1 MRPYWLDQALKTQ
14 PDSPCPPLRQNTRA
28 DVCIVGGGYTGLW
41 TAIMLKEQNPE
52 LDVVIVEA
60 DICGAGASGR
70 NGGCALSWSAKY
82 FTLERLFGV
91 EEAIRLVKESEQ
103 SIYAIGS
110 FCEKYAVDA
119 DYRLDGTLYTATNQA
134 QVVATDGVIA
144 ALERNGINSFS
155 KRPLADVQRMAGSD
169 KHLEGWFSPAAA
181 SVQPGKLVRGL
192 RRVALALGVRLYE
205 GTPMT
210 GLEEGRPATVV
221 TAQGQIRADRVV
233 LAINAWMARA
243 LPQFERSVAIV
254 SSDMIITEPRP
265 DLLQKIDL
273 TRADRVVLAINAWM
287 ARALPQF
294 ERSVAIVSSDMII
307 TEPRPD
313 LLQKIGLTSGV
324 TVLDSRIFV
333 HYYHNTPDGRI
344 MLGKGGNTFA
354 YGVRML
360 PVFDQ
365 ASPYEDLL
373 RNTLTEFFPAF
384 EGVGIESSWNGPSD
398 RSVTGL
404 PFFGRLEQS
413 SNIFYGF
420 GYSGSGVGPC
430 HMGWQILS
438 SMVLGLDNEWTR
450 SPLLNG
456 PLGYF
461 PPEPIRYFGSLMLRN
476 AIRRKEHAEDSGRRP
491 RLVDIGLAKFAAAAG
506 KADKG

>member
-1 MRPYWLDQALKTQ
+1 MRPFWLEQALKN
-14 PDSPCPPLRQNTRA
+14 DASESCEPLQGDTST

-52 LDVVIVEA
+52 LEVVLIEA

-91 EEAIRLVKESEQ
+91 EEAVRLVKESEQ
-103 SIYAIGS
+103 SIHAIGA

-134 QVVATDGVIA
+134 QCGSTDGVIA
-144 ALERNGINSFS
+144 ALERNGINSFE
-155 KRPLADVQRMAGSD
+155 KRPVADVQRMAGSS
-169 KHLEGWFSPAAA
+169 KHLEGWYSPAAA

-192 RRVALALGVRLYE
+192 RRVALQLGVRIYE
-205 GTPMT
+205 NTAMT
-210 GLEEGRPATVV
+210 GLEEGKPAVIQTPSGNI
-221 TAQGQIRADRVV
+221 QADRVV
-233 LAINAWMARA
+233 LAMNAWMARA
-243 LPQFERSVAIV
+243 FPQFERSVAIV

-265 DLLQKIDL
+265 DLLK
-273 TRADRVVLAINAWM
+273 
-287 ARALPQF
+287 
-294 ERSVAIVSSDMII
+294 E
-307 TEPRPD
+307 
-313 LLQKIGLTSGV
+313 IGLTSGV

-354 YGVRML
+354 YGGRML

-365 ASPYEDLL
+365 PSPCEGLL
-373 RNTLTEFFPAF
+373 RQSLAQFFPAF
-384 EGVGIESSWNGPSD
+384 ANVPVEATWNGPSD

-404 PFFGRLEQS
+404 PFFGQMS
-413 SNIFYGF
+413 ASGNVFYGF

-430 HMGWQILS
+430 HMGGQILA
-438 SMVLGLDNEWTR
+438 SMVQGLDNPWTR
-450 SPLLNG
+450 SPLVNG

-461 PPEPIRYFGSLMLRN
+461 PPEPIRYLGSLMVRN
-476 AIRRKEHAEDSGRRP
+476 AIRRKERAEDRGQRP
-491 RLVDIGLAKFAAAAG
+491 RHLDVRLARFAAAAG

>member
-1 MRPYWLDQALKTQ
+1 MRPFWLEQALALET
-14 PDSPCPPLRQNTRA
+14 SEPCDALAGESRA
-28 DVCIVGGGYTGLW
+28 QVCIVGGGYTGLW

-52 LDVVIVEA
+52 LDVVLIEA

-91 EEAIRLVKESEQ
+91 EEAVRLVKASEQ
-103 SIYAIGS
+103 SIYAIGA

-134 QVVATDGVIA
+134 QVGSTDGVIA
-144 ALERNGINSFS
+144 ALARQSINSFS
-155 KRPLADVQRMAGSD
+155 KLPVDEVQRRAGSAQ
-169 KHLEGWFSPAAA
+169 HVEGWFSPAAA

-192 RRVALALGVRLYE
+192 RRVALQLGVRIYE
-205 GTPMT
+205 NTPMI
-210 GLEEGRPATVV
+210 GLEEGAPALIRTS
-221 TAQGQIRADRVV
+221 AGSIRADRVV
-233 LAINAWMARA
+233 LAMNAWMARA
-243 LPQFERSVAIV
+243 FPQFERSVAIV
-254 SSDMIITEPRP
+254 SSDMLITEPRP
-265 DLLQKIDL
+265 DLLQ
-273 TRADRVVLAINAWM
+273 
-287 ARALPQF
+287 
-294 ERSVAIVSSDMII
+294 E
-307 TEPRPD
+307 
-313 LLQKIGLTSGV
+313 IGLTSGV

-354 YGVRML
+354 YGGRML

-365 ASPYEDLL
+365 PSPYAGLL
-373 RNTLTEFFPAF
+373 GQSLAQFFPAF
-384 EGVGIESSWNGPSD
+384 AGVGVEATWNGPSD

-404 PFFGRLEQS
+404 PFFGQMS
-413 SNIFYGF
+413 SHGNVFYGF

-430 HMGWQILS
+430 HMGGQILAS
-438 SMVLGLDNEWTR
+438 LVQGLANDWTC
-450 SPLLNG
+450 SPLVNG

-461 PPEPIRYFGSLMLRN
+461 PPEPIRYLGSLMVRN
-476 AIRRKEHAEDSGRRP
+476 AIRRKERAEDHGHRP
-491 RLVDIGLAKFAAAAG
+491 RHLDVRLARFAAAAG

>member
-1 MRPYWLDQALKTQ
+1 MRPYWLDQALRTE
-14 PDSPCPPLRQNTRA
+14 PTAPYPPLAQDTRA

-41 TAIMLKEQNPE
+41 TAIMLKEQNSD

-82 FTLERLFGV
+82 FTLERLFGR
-91 EEAIRLVKESEQ
+91 EEAVRLVLASEA
-103 SIYAIGS
+103 SIHAIGA
-110 FCEKYAVDA
+110 FCEKYRVDA
-119 DYRLDGTLYTATNQA
+119 EYRLDGTLYTATNRA
-134 QVVATDGVIA
+134 QQGATDAVVA
-144 ALERNGINSFS
+144 ALESNGINSFV
-155 KRPLADVQRMAGSD
+155 RCPLPEMQRMAGSAR
-169 KHLEGWFSPAAA
+169 HIEGWFSPAAA

-192 RRVALALGVRLYE
+192 RKVALELGVRLYE

-210 GLEEGRPATVV
+210 GLEEGRPARVCTPGGRVV
-221 TAQGQIRADRVV
+221 ADRVV

-243 LPQFERSVAIV
+243 FPQFERTLAIV

-265 DLLQKIDL
+265 DLLQ
-273 TRADRVVLAINAWM
+273 R
-287 ARALPQF
+287 
-294 ERSVAIVSSDMII
+294 
-307 TEPRPD
+307 
-313 LLQKIGLTSGV
+313 IGLTSGV

-354 YGVRML
+354 YGGRIL

-365 ASPYEDLL
+365 PSPYRALL
-373 RNTLTEFFPAF
+373 RDTLEDFFPDFAD
-384 EGVGIESSWNGPSD
+384 VGIAASWNGPSD

-404 PFFGRLEQS
+404 PFFGRMGRGD
-413 SNIFYGF
+413 NVFYGF

-430 HMGWQILS
+430 HMGGQILS
-438 SMVLGLDNEWTR
+438 SLVLGLDNPWTR
-450 SPLLNG
+450 SPLVKG
-456 PLGYF
+456 PLGHF
-461 PPEPIRYFGSLMLRN
+461 PPEPIRYLGSLMVRN
-476 AIRRKEHAEDSGRRP
+476 AIRRKERAEDHGHRP
-491 RLVDIGLAKFAAAAG
+491 RRLDVHLAKYAAAAG